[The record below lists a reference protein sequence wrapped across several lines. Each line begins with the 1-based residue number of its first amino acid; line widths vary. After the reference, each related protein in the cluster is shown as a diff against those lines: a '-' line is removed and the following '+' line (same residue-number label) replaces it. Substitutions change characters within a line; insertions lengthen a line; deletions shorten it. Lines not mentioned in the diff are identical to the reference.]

1 MGPPEYEI
9 IRKIVSQWI
18 YKADQDIRAAEA
30 LLRQAPPLLHP
41 SCSHSQQA
49 PEKYLKAY
57 LTRRQVAFPKTH
69 SIRELLDLVKTFD
82 SDLSETLLP
91 ASALTPYGVELRYPG
106 EIAEPTRSETKEAL
120 GLARQVADTVM
131 NRLKRVK

>member
-1 MGPPEYEI
+1 
-9 IRKIVSQWI
+9 
-18 YKADQDIRAAEA
+18 
-30 LLRQAPPLLHP
+30 LHP
-41 SCSHSQQA
+41 SCFHSQQA
-49 PEKYLKAY
+49 AEKYLKAY
-57 LTRRQVAFPKTH
+57 LTRRQVEFPKTL

-106 EIAEPTRSETKEAL
+106 EIAEPTRNETKEAL

-131 NRLKRVK
+131 NRLKKVK